1 MSAGTSKECMH
12 VTGHMPTRLP
22 KFDSP
27 QTPKNYSAQIPDH
40 GPATP
45 EFSSPTTKP
54 FPFLPPPPYLSRPLT
69 QEGQDE
75 VPQGRPCRHHH
86 PRPLCRQEGT
96 IILNYDSWRCKAEF
110 LPFRVGIAR
119 WNGIRSIGFFRSRW
133 KRKLLHV
140 LLLSSG
146 TVRLELSAA
155 VRSFILV
162 GWNGFEWRATG
173 HLRC

>member
-1 MSAGTSKECMH
+1 MH

-96 IILNYDSWRCKAEF
+96 IILNYDVGAARQSFYPFALGLHGGMGFGRLDFFSVSLEAKTLACPAFKFWNCPSRIVRCCPNF
-110 LPFRVGIAR
+110 YTGC
-119 WNGIRSIGFFRSRW
+119 
-133 KRKLLHV
+133 
-140 LLLSSG
+140 
-146 TVRLELSAA
+146 LEW
-155 VRSFILV
+155 I
-162 GWNGFEWRATG
+162 
-173 HLRC
+173 